1 MKLRRTISF
10 LLLAVYL
17 LLAAGSALRSLSC
30 ECVAMGGHAHDKASC
45 CRHACCAAR
54 FAVAAVP
61 DGSFAAPCCDD
72 RHSTEIALY
81 TVSDTEGDKAARCA
95 VIHLPASLAVECPCP
110 AHAPLLR
117 RPAIMP
123 SVPLPAAPLPGLLGL
138 RAPPVTV

>member
-1 MKLRRTISF
+1 MKLRRIISF

-54 FAVAAVP
+54 FVAAVA
-61 DGSFAAPCCDD
+61 DGSFASPCCDD

-81 TVSDTEGDKAARCA
+81 TAADEETDKSVRCA
-95 VIHLPASLAVECPCP
+95 VVHLPASLAVECPCP
-110 AHAPLLR
+110 AHTPALR
-117 RPAIMP
+117 HRVVART
-123 SVPLPAAPLPGLLGL
+123 VPLPADHTPGTPGL